1 HGSRI
6 LGLVRAG
13 AYSLY
18 GKARFPVSGSDQV
31 YGLNVAR
38 FLADNDRPDQL
49 VLSLYGQLAA
59 GMTAGTYVSGEG
71 ATIAPVRGEYYR
83 KMLLP
88 PNAGSNPTFL

>member
-1 HGSRI
+1 MRKKKRCARPHSPQAEGVLQYMLDHGSRI

-38 FLADNDRPDQL
+38 RAWLTAKN
-49 VLSLYGQLAA
+49 VLNCQPLAA
-59 GMTAGTYVSGEG
+59 
-71 ATIAPVRGEYYR
+71 VRKFVKAKR
-83 KMLLP
+83 DR
-88 PNAGSNPTFL
+88 